1 MGIDPHKD
9 TLPDLGIPIID
20 DKSIQVSQSNAQPN
34 TNNQD
39 EWSSMERDLLEANIE
54 KGYILKSK
62 KALALQ
68 QQDDNRVICAVG
80 GKSIHT
86 GSENARPFDTHTH
99 FFPHRTVHCPIRT
112 AEPSPGGG
120 DIVGDHPRV
129 QISGVHSGQQGIVK
143 CRPIC

>member
-1 MGIDPHKD
+1 MGIDPRKD

-20 DKSIQVSQSNAQPN
+20 DKSIQVSQSNAQRN

-39 EWSSMERDLLEANIE
+39 EWSTMERDLLEANIE

-80 GKSIHT
+80 GKSMHACF
-86 GSENARPFDTHTH
+86 ENVGPLDTHTH
-99 FFPHRTVHCPIRT
+99 FFPPRTIHRPIR
-112 AEPSPGGG
+112 AAQPSPGGG
-120 DIVGDHPRV
+120 DIVGDHPRM
-129 QISGVHSGQQGIVK
+129 QISGVH
-143 CRPIC
+143 